1 VRKAVEPSN
10 KENFT
15 RNLSGHSEKNLFYET
30 IYFQMSKNKHKT
42 VFIGV
47 SPKQR
52 VFATGQAGGD
62 KSVVF
67 VGVSGGV
74 DSSVAA
80 ALLKDQGY
88 NVVGVFIRTWTPD
101 FIECTWRDERRD
113 AMRVCAHLGIPFLEC
128 DAEEEYKKG
137 VADYMIEEYKK
148 GNTPNPD
155 VMCNR
160 EVKFGVFWKFAKA
173 HGADYIAT
181 GHYAVNNYQL
191 QITNEKR
198 KPAGKDNCFSQVLG
212 RGGRE
217 PVPDHSKSN
226 YLFQLSRSPDQS
238 KDQSYFLWTLTQE
251 DLSHVLFPI
260 GHLKKTEVRKLAEKY
275 KLPTATKKDS
285 QGVCFLGPLD
295 MKDFLKHYIESKKG
309 EVLLVPSEP
318 VVSSIEPIEG
328 KEPKVIGYHS
338 GAVFFTLGERH
349 GFTITEKSEK
359 DKPYYVVG
367 KDIEKNTITVSTS
380 PKNSFLKGPRISFIS
395 IINTN
400 WIINPPIPNKN
411 YQAQIRYH
419 GELLNCRIICT
430 SPTGAEVTF
439 EKDILVDIGQSVVVY
454 DGDTCLGGGIVT

>member
-1 VRKAVEPSN
+1 MGKKVN
-10 KENFT
+10 KT
-15 RNLSGHSEKNLFYET
+15 
-30 IYFQMSKNKHKT
+30 
-42 VFIGV
+42 
-47 SPKQR
+47 
-52 VFATGQAGGD
+52 
-62 KSVVF
+62 VF

-128 DAEEEYKKG
+128 NAEKEYKEG

-160 EVKFGVFWKFAKA
+160 EVKFGVFWNFAKSK
-173 HGADYIAT
+173 GADYIAT
-181 GHYAVNNYQL
+181 GHYAICGNKNSFREATGGGVPFLGTPKNGVKEL
-191 QITNEKR
+191 REKL
-198 KPAGKDNCFSQVLG
+198 FIME
-212 RGGRE
+212 RGI
-217 PVPDHSKSN
+217 D
-226 YLFQLSRSPDQS
+226 LS

-251 DLSHVLFPI
+251 DLSHVLFPV

-309 EVLLVPSEP
+309 DVLDEKG
-318 VVSSIEPIEG
+318 E
-328 KEPKVIGYHS
+328 VIGSHD

-349 GFTITEKSEK
+349 GFTLSKHSEQ
-359 DKPYYVVG
+359 DKPLYIIS
-367 KDIEKNTITVSTS
+367 KNIENNTITVSDSATS
-380 PKNSFLKGPRISFIS
+380 EAKEKNNTYNIS
-395 IINTN
+395 NTN
-400 WIINPPIPNKN
+400 WISFIPKKDKKN
-411 YQAQIRYH
+411 TTQIRYH
-419 GELLNCRIICT
+419 GKLFDCSVEIIGKKEAKINFVN
-430 SPTGAEVTF
+430 SIIIAR
-439 EKDILVDIGQSVVVY
+439 GQSIVVY
-454 DGDTCLGGGIVT
+454 DGNICLGGGVVV